1 MEDLPSGG
9 KKNAENLTNAAA
21 ENQEEEWDFTPVK
34 SAIKRDE
41 EAPSSDIPAPPVK
54 EPRTLAKKKP
64 ALALDEATVPKM
76 RTRSEMAA
84 ALMKGAEEEEEKE
97 SYVLANP
104 GKRAA
109 ALLIDSIFFVILA
122 VVVYFSVP
130 VIRALLQLW
139 MDKYKLQFI
148 FPEPVVFNI
157 ILAVNAVIFVLVFIC
172 IPVTFY
178 NHSFGK
184 KFLGLKVRGMS
195 KYSLSLVQVI
205 QRETVYK
212 PLGIL
217 TVIGLFI
224 PFFNKKHLALQD
236 YLAETIVIEKDEESK
251 K

>member
-1 MEDLPSGG
+1 MVDLPSNG
-9 KKNAENLTNAAA
+9 KKGPEND
-21 ENQEEEWDFTPVK
+21 EEWDFTPVQPAVK
-34 SAIKRDE
+34 YDTE
-41 EAPSSDIPAPPVK
+41 NEPTSDPDSQVK
-54 EPRTLAKKKP
+54 ETKVLTRKKP
-64 ALALDEATVPKM
+64 ALSLDEATVPKM

-109 ALLIDSIFFVILA
+109 ALLIDGLFAIVLSVI
-122 VVVYFSVP
+122 VYFSAP
-130 VIRALLQLW
+130 VVRSLLQLW
-139 MDKYKLQFI
+139 LDKYKLQFI
-148 FPEPVVFNI
+148 LPEPVLLQV
-157 ILAVNAVIFVLVFIC
+157 ILAVNAVIAVLLFIC
-172 IPVTFY
+172 IPVAFY

-184 KFLGLKVRGMS
+184 KFLGLKVRGVS

-217 TVIGLFI
+217 TVVGLFI
-224 PFFNKKHLALQD
+224 PFFNKKQKALHD
-236 YLAETIVIEKDEESK
+236 YLAETLVIEKDEDSK